1 MALTSNIAESAA
13 AAETGAERGIV
24 LSGDRGKAFR
34 VARRHTMLVA
44 ALRIGL
50 PAASLAMCLYYGYA
64 IVRTTGWHN
73 RPQPVAQ
80 PKIDPVNLTM
90 DNPHYE
96 GFNKDGGK
104 YVVRADTAQ
113 QDMSQLG
120 SFKLNG
126 IKGEF
131 LRPDKSR
138 TDVAAKWGTFDNKTS
153 ILELYDGIEVTSS
166 TGLRARLKR
175 ATIETKEASLVS
187 SEPVEVDL
195 PTGNVR
201 ANAMSLAQKSRQIL
215 FSNGVVTHLVPQEKA
230 KPAATD
236 PARQSNAGTR
246 LLGASGR
253 GPIDIESGEL
263 FIDDPNRTARFT
275 GSVVASQ
282 AESALSTPELQVTY
296 VGKDTGAEKSA
307 SLTDAAAGGT
317 KIGSIVAQGPVVL
330 THGPGDKATAD
341 LLEFDGVNEVAVL
354 SGNVVLTQAPDRKV
368 TCDRAE
374 LDSKADAAVLTG
386 NVAVSQGRNELH
398 GRRLATNH
406 KAGRTLLS
414 SPAENGR
421 GAGRITSRFYRSEA
435 NAAAAGKKAAA
446 APAEP
451 PSEGGAAFRTD
462 PKAPIDIDAEVLDV
476 DDHAKVAVYRGGVH
490 AVQGDMSIRSA
501 DLTIRYTG
509 NTGAANDPARGTQQ
523 PATGAAQQGGAQLT
537 KIEARGKVKIT
548 SVKNGQSAT
557 GDRAECDMKANTCQL
572 TGDVLL
578 TQAKNV
584 VRGTKLSIDMTTGE
598 TRIINTGEAAAA
610 KAQGGEAAAPA
621 PGARPSALFYPKDS
635 AAPPAGSGAAGS
647 GATTSGWQSSTSPA
661 APGGRKNG
669 P

>member
-1 MALTSNIAESAA
+1 MAMTSNIADSAA
-13 AAETGAERGIV
+13 AAETGAERARLV
-24 LSGDRGKAFR
+24 LSGDRGEAFR
-34 VARRHTMLVA
+34 AARRHTMLVA

-50 PAASLAMCLYYGYA
+50 PVASVAMCVYYGYA
-64 IVRTTGWHN
+64 VVKTTGWHN

-80 PKIDPVNLTM
+80 PRIDPVNLTM

-120 SFKLNG
+120 TFKLNG
-126 IKGEF
+126 IQGEF

-138 TDVAAKWGTFDNKTS
+138 TDVAAQWGTFDNKTS
-153 ILELYDGIEVTSS
+153 VLELYDKIEVTSS
-166 TGLRARLKR
+166 TGLKARLKR

-187 SEPVEVDL
+187 SEPVEVDM

-201 ANAMSLAQKSRQIL
+201 SNAMSLAQKSRQIL
-215 FSNGVVTHLVPQEKA
+215 FSNGVVTRLVPQEKS
-230 KPAATD
+230 KSTPAD
-236 PARQSNAGTR
+236 PAKQASASTR
-246 LLGASGR
+246 LLGAAGR
-253 GPIDIESGEL
+253 GPIDVESGEL
-263 FIDDPNRTARFT
+263 FIDDANRTARFS

-282 AESALSTPELQVTY
+282 ADSALSTPELQVSY
-296 VGKDTGAEKSA
+296 VGKNAGAEKSA

-317 KIGSIVAQGPVVL
+317 KIAAIVAQGPVVL

-341 LLEFDGVNEVAVL
+341 LLEFDGESEIAVL

-374 LDSKADAAVLTG
+374 LDSKADSAVLTG
-386 NVAVSQGRNELH
+386 NVAVSQGKNELH
-398 GRRLATNH
+398 GRRLAANH

-435 NAAAAGKKAAA
+435 NAAAAAKKAAT
-446 APAEP
+446 APDAQ
-451 PSEGGAAFRTD
+451 SEGVTAFRTD
-462 PKAPIDIDAEVLDV
+462 PKAPIDIEAEVLDV

-509 NTGAANDPARGTQQ
+509 NTGAANDPARANQQ
-523 PATGAAQQGGAQLT
+523 PATGGAQQGGAQLT

-548 SVKNGQSAT
+548 SAKNGQTAT

-598 TRIINTGEAAAA
+598 TRIINTGEGTAAR
-610 KAQGGEAAAPA
+610 AQGGEAAAPGH
-621 PGARPSALFYPKDS
+621 GARPSALFYPKDM
-635 AAPPAGSGAAGS
+635 AAPEAGAGAA
-647 GATTSGWQSSTSPA
+647 ASGWQSSTTPA
-661 APGGRKNG
+661 TPGGRKTG
-669 P
+669 Q